1 MLLVAFKEWASCIH
15 AAGCTYA
22 RKCSG
27 SLLVKVPSMSNRTPL
42 IWLRSGTG
50 GVMSVLLLVLL
61 LLLRALTLL
70 R

>member
-1 MLLVAFKEWASCIH
+1 
-15 AAGCTYA
+15 
-22 RKCSG
+22 
-27 SLLVKVPSMSNRTPL
+27 MSNRTPL